1 MAEKKWQ
8 RNKRE
13 KNEDSRTKFLKT
25 RNLKKKH
32 RQTGR
37 PVFNM

>member
-13 KNEDSRTKFLKT
+13 KNEDSRTKFLKIF
-25 RNLKKKH
+25 KKKH
-32 RQTGR
+32 RQIGR